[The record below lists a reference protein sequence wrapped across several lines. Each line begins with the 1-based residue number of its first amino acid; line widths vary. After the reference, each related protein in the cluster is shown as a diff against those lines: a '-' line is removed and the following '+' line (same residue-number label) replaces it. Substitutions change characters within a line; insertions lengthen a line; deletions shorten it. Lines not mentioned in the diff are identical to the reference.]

1 MRSLLPVAMT
11 LATGA
16 FLVAGCGEE
25 RQSYVPNVGDGNSTP
40 TMSTMQV
47 STFISDSGYTRY
59 HITSPL
65 WQMFEEASDPFW
77 RFPDGLDLEQ
87 YDLQMKPQS
96 NIRSDSAT
104 YFSRRRI
111 WRLDGHVV
119 MVNIDGDSF
128 LTQQLFW
135 DQQQRKVYSDSFIH
149 IVRTDRVIEGY
160 GFTSNE
166 NMTEYLVHRPTG
178 IIPVNRD
185 GADESAAA
193 APDSAAADSMAEP
206 PKSRRAA
213 PTRASRRAPAQ
224 DAEPS
229 VSAPA
234 GPGNPSTLSKTGN
247 LSNTSKIT
255 THR

>member
-1 MRSLLPVAMT
+1 MRSLLPVALS
-11 LATGA
+11 LALGGA
-16 FLVAGCGEE
+16 LAAGCGEE
-25 RQSYVPNVGDGNSTP
+25 RQSYVPNVGDGNTTP
-40 TMSTMQV
+40 TMTTADV

-59 HITSPL
+59 HITAPV
-65 WQMFEEASDPFW
+65 WQMFEEAKDPFW
-77 RFPDGLDLEQ
+77 RFPYGLDLEQ

-166 NMTEYLVHRPTG
+166 NMTEYIVNRPTG

-185 GADESAAA
+185 EETARTTPA
-193 APDSAAADSMAEP
+193 DSATTDSVAEKT
-206 PKSRRAA
+206 KSKRTA
-213 PTRASRRAPAQ
+213 PTRASRRATDSADSTHGKPQSPAS
-224 DAEPS
+224 DPS
-229 VSAPA
+229 K
-234 GPGNPSTLSKTGN
+234 LSKT
-247 LSNTSKIT
+247 SIIT
-255 THR
+255 TNR